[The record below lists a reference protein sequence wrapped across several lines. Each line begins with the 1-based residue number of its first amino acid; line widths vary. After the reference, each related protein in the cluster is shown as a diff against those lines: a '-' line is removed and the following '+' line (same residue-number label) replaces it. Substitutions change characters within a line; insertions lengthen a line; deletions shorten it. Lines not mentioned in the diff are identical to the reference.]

1 MCRNRE
7 NPIGYKVSLVQFDS
21 NGSPIAPSNS
31 TTAAVDIVA
40 NQDLSACPGS
50 CFRPVGL
57 AWDSQGR
64 LFMSSDSTGE
74 IYVITKDDGSGVAD
88 VSVPATSGTLPN
100 PEGYPTG
107 SGTSPSPSYTAGA
120 GSAWS
125 VGSGSYWAAGAA
137 VVGAMI

>member
-7 NPIGYKVSLVQFDS
+7 EPIGYKVSLVQFDG

-88 VSVPATSGTLPN
+88 VSVAATNGTLPN

-107 SGTSPSPSYTAGA
+107 SGTSPSPSGIEGV
-120 GSAWS
+120 GSRWG

-137 VVGAMI
+137 VVGAMM